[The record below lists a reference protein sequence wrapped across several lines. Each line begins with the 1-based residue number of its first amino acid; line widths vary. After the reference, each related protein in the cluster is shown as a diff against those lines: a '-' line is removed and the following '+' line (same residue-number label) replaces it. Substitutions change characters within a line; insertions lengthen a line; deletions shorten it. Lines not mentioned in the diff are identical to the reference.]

1 MSKNV
6 TGRSKLAKVGK
17 QERHTFTATFDR
29 VGYKRAFRG
38 DDVKTLLL
46 QDVRLD
52 GQLVTDHMWF
62 TCGVT
67 WARLDLHAGDQVQ
80 FDARVGTYEKRYKGY
95 RDDVCA
101 PVTKDFRLERPTHVK
116 KLEPVVE

>member
-1 MSKNV
+1 MQVTKRFYAGGMTVSKNF

-17 QERHTFTATFDR
+17 QERHTFIATFDR
-29 VGYKRAFRG
+29 FGYKRAFRG

-52 GQLVTDHMWF
+52 GQIVTDHMWF

-67 WARLDLHAGDQVQ
+67 WHDLIYMWVT
-80 FDARVGTYEKRYKGY
+80 RCSLTREWVPMKRDIKAI
-95 RDDVCA
+95 VMMSA
-101 PVTKDFRLERPTHVK
+101 HP
-116 KLEPVVE
+116 